1 VTCFSRHLGVLTAL
15 PLAILAAVGVGCG
28 PKTQPEAGQK
38 QVHPSDTA
46 AGQMIELGRTKSMG
60 LLNNKQAEG
69 IRNIIGGASG
79 IFIAPNLGG
88 GSLIVGVDA
97 GTGFLMRRHGLQW
110 SDPVFYSL
118 TQTSAGFQIG
128 VKNAHVIV
136 LLMTDTAMKE
146 FTSGN
151 MKIGGSGGI
160 TVGTYGISVS
170 GAGALDSGLEL
181 LIISSSQGIA
191 IGGGLA
197 TIDPTPAREL
207 NQQAYGPDPDPRTI
221 LSIPGGRYVPAAAL
235 RDDLTA
241 IVSKAWG
248 LPKILATTRPAPPT
262 STTEPLK

>member
-1 VTCFSRHLGVLTAL
+1 MICFSRHLVVSIAL
-15 PLAILAAVGVGCG
+15 SLALFPVVGVGCG
-28 PKTQPEAGQK
+28 PKNQPEAGQK

-88 GSLIVGVDA
+88 GSLILGVDA

-128 VKNAHVIV
+128 IKNAHVIV
-136 LLMTDTAMKE
+136 LLMTDTAIKE

-181 LIISSSQGIA
+181 LIISSSQGVA
-191 IGGGLA
+191 IGGGIA
-197 TIDPTPAREL
+197 TIDPTPAKEL
-207 NQQAYGPDPDPRTI
+207 NQQAYGPDPDPKTI
-221 LSIPGGRYVPAAAL
+221 LSTPGGRYIPAAAL

-248 LPKILATTRPAPPT
+248 LPLPTTRAAPST